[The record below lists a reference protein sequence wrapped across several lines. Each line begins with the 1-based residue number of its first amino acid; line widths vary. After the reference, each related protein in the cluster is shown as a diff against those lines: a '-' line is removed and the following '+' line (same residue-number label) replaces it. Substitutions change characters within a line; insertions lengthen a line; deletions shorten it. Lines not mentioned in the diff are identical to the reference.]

1 MRNRIHLNPPSNIA
15 ILASVLVLLAV
26 ACASGSRS
34 GIIASE
40 ISCDSFE
47 NLESYRFSLDLKL
60 DAPAFQD
67 VETTTPLDPLSAF
80 ADALTS
86 LFSNMHLQG
95 AYSAPDRSQVIL
107 DFGGEELEWRTIGD
121 RTWVRLGDEWEEQTD
136 DSDNDLLTP
145 EVICNDVVLGIAAS
159 LENASFEAETVNG
172 IETYHYSIDV
182 ADLEALP
189 ALLLGPDATDLPD
202 DLTFDLWLAQEGL
215 WPVQINFA
223 ARDTDASGQSVEL
236 SLEMQVRDV
245 NDPGILIEPPIADTA
260 D

>member
-1 MRNRIHLNPPSNIA
+1 MRNRIHLNPLSAIA
-15 ILASVLVLLAV
+15 ILASVLALLAI
-26 ACASGSRS
+26 ACASSSRS
-34 GIIASE
+34 GIVASE
-40 ISCDSFE
+40 ISCDSFG

-67 VETTTPLDPLSAF
+67 LETTTPLDPLSAF

-107 DFGGEELEWRTIGD
+107 DFEGEELEWRTIGD

-159 LENASFEAETVNG
+159 LEDASFEAETVNG

-245 NDPGILIEPPIADTA
+245 NDPGILIEPPIANTA